1 MGKDEILKRI
11 TDIGTCEDDVER
23 RNLLTSLSEDITK
36 VFDENETNLNTIDTL
51 NTTIKENNEKITKLR
66 ESNMDL
72 FLKVSEGNKE
82 DNDPTGETP
91 EDIKEKRKFEDLF
104 DEKGGLK

>member
-1 MGKDEILKRI
+1 MEKDEILKVI
-11 TDIGTCEDDVER
+11 TNIGTCEDDVER
-23 RNLLTSLSEDITK
+23 RNLLTNLSDNINK
-36 VFDENETNLNTIDTL
+36 VFDEIDTNLNMIDTL
-51 NTTIKENNEKITKLR
+51 TEKVNDITEKNKKLR

-72 FLKVSEGNKE
+72 FLRVSEGDKKE
-82 DNDPTGETP
+82 TDPTGEVP